1 MKAIRIF
8 FLIIVALT
16 LGGTVQAQRYMDK
29 LDRSIVAQ
37 KVTGGVYVN
46 WRITADE
53 WYNTSYKLYRDGSL
67 IYTAGPSDASNYTD
81 AAGTASSKYTVTSV
95 HNGVES
101 APSRVGTVLTN
112 NYIEIP
118 LRNIKQLGKF
128 DYYPNDATAADLDG
142 DGQYEIIIKRMNRDW
157 STGNTSY
164 TYFEAYKLD
173 GTFMWAI
180 DVGPNITMDV
190 EINIAA
196 FDFDGDGKA
205 EVFMRTSEGT
215 VFGDGTKIGD
225 TDGDGVTNYR
235 YSIGGDGFM
244 NAGPE
249 FLSLID
255 GVTGKE
261 LDRVNFIARGNTSD
275 WGDDYG
281 HRANKFFFGAPYL
294 DGIHPSLFIGRGIYT
309 KTEMATY
316 DVVKKKLVPR
326 WTWSSGNSGPY
337 YAQGNHNFTIADT
350 DGDGCDEIVW
360 GSMCVDHNGTG
371 LYSTGLGHGDALHV
385 GDFDPYYKGIEVF
398 ACNEANP
405 GLNLRDGKTG
415 KILIRHVTASDCGRC
430 CAGNISDA
438 YKGAELWGG
447 GVGYSAT
454 TREQMTHFGT
464 SESYCMYWDGD
475 LLSEMCYHRNFST
488 TTGVGYGEITKFNG
502 YGNISTLLATDTY
515 SCNYTK
521 GTPCLQ
527 ADIVGDWR
535 EEAIWWRKDSMALR
549 IYVTPYPTTNR
560 IYSLM
565 HDHQYRQAICWQ
577 MCGYNQPPHTSF
589 YLGSDFPTPIPPKA
603 TNGKLVWKGSAVAGL
618 DTWNAT
624 SKEWAEGDSAVALLA
639 GTPSM
644 TNFSNG
650 RQVLF
655 DTHGLN
661 RTISLQGTLS
671 PELLMVSGTA
681 DYTFNG
687 TGMLAGNM
695 KLDKMGEGSLSITG
709 THPFTG
715 TTTVWEGKMVQN
727 GTLTQSPVLVRRHAG
742 YGGTGTS
749 GNGLSTEYNASI
761 YIGGEAN
768 SDTMTVNG
776 TLNLAAGA
784 KLVFDLSDNPDIKGN
799 PSTKTSGKKND
810 FLKLNGI
817 LNLTSGAIINVN
829 QTVDSLLVGSYR
841 LAKVD
846 SVVGNLASVVV
857 EGAVGVATALS
868 YDATSKYLLLTVKG
882 VRDAS
887 TIAWTGST
895 DANWN
900 LASTA
905 NWSKNG
911 FKDIFV
917 SQDSVLFLD
926 DATNRTVNLVGT
938 LPVKYMEVNNSL
950 DYTFAGTG
958 DLSGA
963 MTLVKLGTGKLTIN
977 NRNSFTGK
985 TLVQGGTLILKYLP
999 STTANGG
1006 IGTNSTDASLLTL
1019 KDSAFLQVTTAN
1031 EATSRGLTVAGT
1043 AGGYVNVGANIYW
1056 NGVIAGTKLTKL
1068 GSANLYL
1075 GSSNPSLTE
1084 MVLTAGS
1091 IVLNSTASVNYGAG
1105 QKLTLRGGTLSTMNS
1120 TGAYLTSNTAFD
1132 VPGSCTASITAGA
1145 RCEYNGKLTGSGT
1158 LNWACDYIRA
1168 YQNADWSGFNGK
1180 LNITANSANSTYED
1194 HFIWNNTAGMPSATV
1209 SIGSGVHFCYKNG
1222 TSDNGTTL
1230 IKLGLLTGVSG
1241 AEFYN
1246 AGLQVGSTNLS
1257 GSYDG
1262 IITGATYISKLGT
1275 GMWTLSGANTY
1286 TGTTTVSD
1294 GTMVVS
1300 GTKSGAGAVTVE
1312 AGAML
1317 NVTGTLA
1324 GNVTLNAA
1332 SGTKAGGRLVGTGK
1346 LSNSLTV
1353 NAGAAI
1359 SPADSASIGTL
1370 TIGGSLLMTGGT
1382 YVAQVAGGV
1391 EATSDKLAVTGS
1403 LTLAGVL
1410 KVTRLYATPLYAG
1423 HVVQLFSAASISGTF
1438 TSVQLPALSAG
1449 LEWNTSEL
1457 YTTGKISV
1465 QLSSGILNPQ
1475 TKIGLLQNPTDG
1487 IFKVSMGNVAEKLT
1501 VTVSDL
1507 QGRVVHTSVES
1518 VASGLMQVNLTHL
1531 PDGVYMMR
1539 LEAEDASSQI
1549 LKIVKKA
1556 YL

>member
-1 MKAIRIF
+1 MKAIRLL
-8 FLIIVALT
+8 FLILALC
-16 LGGTVQAQRYMDK
+16 LGGIVQAQRPMDK

-81 AAGTASSKYTVTSV
+81 AAGTTSSKYTVTSV

-101 APSRVGTVLTN
+101 AQSKVAAVLTN
-112 NYIEIP
+112 GYIEIP
-118 LRNIKQLGKF
+118 LRNIKQLGKLE
-128 DYYPNDATAADLDG
+128 YYPNDATAADLDG
-142 DGQYEIIIKRMNRDW
+142 DGQYEVIIKRMNRDW
-157 STGNTSY
+157 ATENTSY

-215 VFGDGTKIGD
+215 VFGDGTKIPD
-225 TDGDGVTNYR
+225 MDGDGVTNYR
-235 YSIGGDGFM
+235 YSCSAEGFM

-255 GVTGKE
+255 GMTGKE
-261 LDRVNFIARGNTSD
+261 LDRVNFIARGSSSD
-275 WGDDYG
+275 WGDGYG

-309 KTEMATY
+309 QTKMVTY
-316 DVVKKKLVPR
+316 DVINKKLVKR
-326 WTWSSGNSGPY
+326 WAWESGPSGSY
-337 YAQGNHNFTIADT
+337 YAQGNHNYTIADT

-371 LYSTGLGHGDALHV
+371 LYSTELGHGDALHV
-385 GDFDPYYKGIEVF
+385 GDFDPYYKGTEVF
-398 ACNEANP
+398 ACNEAHP

-430 CAGNISDA
+430 NAGNISDA

-535 EEAIWWRKDSMALR
+535 EEAIWWRKDSLALR

-577 MCGYNQPPHTSF
+577 MCGYNQPPHPSF
-589 YLGSDFPTPIPPKA
+589 YLGSDFPTPIPPKS
-603 TNGKLVWKGSAVAGL
+603 TNGKLVWAGSTIAGV
-618 DTWNAT
+618 DVWDSS
-624 SKEWAEGDSAVALLA
+624 SKLWMEGDSAVGMLK
-639 GTPSM
+639 GTPVFNNF
-644 TNFSNG
+644 TNN

-661 RTISLQGTLS
+661 RSIILSGTLS
-671 PELLMVSGTA
+671 PELMTVSGTA
-681 DYTFNG
+681 DYSFTG

-695 KLDKMGEGSLSITG
+695 ILDKMGEGTLLLTG
-709 THPFTG
+709 THPYTG
-715 TTTVWEGKMVQN
+715 TTTVWEGKMFQN
-727 GTLTQSPVLVRRHAG
+727 GTLTQSPVMVRRHAG

-749 GNGLSTEYNASI
+749 GKGISTEYNASI

-768 SDTMTVNG
+768 ADTMTVNG

-784 KLVFDLSDNPDIKGN
+784 KLVFDLSDNPNVKGN
-799 PSTKTSGKKND
+799 PSAITSGKKND
-810 FLKLNGI
+810 YLKLNGI
-817 LNLTSGAIINVN
+817 LNLTAGAVISVN
-829 QTVDSLLVGSYR
+829 QTVDSMSVGSYK

-846 SVVGNLASVVV
+846 SIFGNLASVVV
-857 EGAVGVATALS
+857 EGTLGVATVLS
-868 YDATSKYLLLTVKG
+868 YDAQTKDLILTVKG
-882 VRDAS
+882 VRNAS
-887 TIAWTGST
+887 TVAWTGTIDS
-895 DANWN
+895 NWN
-900 LASTA
+900 MATTA

-917 SQDSVLFLD
+917 SQDSVYFTD

-938 LPVKYMEVNNSL
+938 LPVTYMEVDNSL
-950 DYTFAGTG
+950 DYTIAGTG
-958 DLSGA
+958 DLTGP
-963 MTLVKLGTGKLTIN
+963 MTLVKKNTGKLTIN

-985 TLVQGGTLILKYLP
+985 TIVEGGTLVLKYLP

-1006 IGTNSTDASLLTL
+1006 IGTNVSDETLLTL
-1019 KDSAFLQVTTAN
+1019 KDSAQLQVTTAN

-1043 AGGYVNVGANIYW
+1043 AGGLMNVTSNIYW
-1056 NGVIAGTKLTKL
+1056 NGVITGTKLTKL

-1075 GSSNPSLTE
+1075 ASGNPDLAET
-1084 MVLTAGS
+1084 VLTAGS
-1091 IVLNSTASVNYGAG
+1091 LVLNASAAVYYGAG
-1105 QKLTLRGGTLSTMNS
+1105 QKLTLKGGTLSTMNS
-1120 TGAYLTSNTAFD
+1120 IGSYLTCNTAFD
-1132 VPGSCTASITAGA
+1132 VPGTSTASITAGA
-1145 RCEYNGKLTGSGT
+1145 RCEYNGKLTGYGT
-1158 LNWACDYIRA
+1158 LNWACDYIRC
-1168 YQNADWSGFNGK
+1168 YLNADWSGFYGK
-1180 LNITANSANSTYED
+1180 LNLTANSANSTYED
-1194 HFIWNNTAGMPSATV
+1194 HFIFNNSLGMPNATV
-1209 SIGSGVHFCYKNG
+1209 SIGNGVRFCYKNG

-1230 IKLGLLTGVSG
+1230 VKLGLLTGVSG

-1262 IITGATYISKLGT
+1262 IITGSAYISKIGT

-1286 TGTTTVSD
+1286 TGTTTVSA
-1294 GTMVVS
+1294 GTLVVS
-1300 GTKSGAGAVTVE
+1300 GTKSGTGTVSVE
-1312 AGAML
+1312 AGSVL

-1332 SGTKAGGRLVGTGK
+1332 SGTKAGGRLLGTGK
-1346 LSNSLTV
+1346 LTNSLTV

-1359 SPADSASIGTL
+1359 SPADSAAIGTL

-1382 YVAQVAGGV
+1382 YLAQVAGGV
-1391 EATSDKLAVTGS
+1391 EATSDKLAITGS
-1403 LTLAGVL
+1403 LTCSGIL
-1410 KVTRLYATPLYAG
+1410 KVVKLNATPLYAG
-1423 HVVQLFSAASISGTF
+1423 HVVQLFSAAAINGTF
-1438 TSVQLPALSAG
+1438 TSVQLPALTAG
-1449 LEWNTSEL
+1449 LEWNTTEL

-1465 QLSSGILNPQ
+1465 QVSAAILNPQ

-1487 IFKVSMGNVAEKLT
+1487 IFKVSLGAIADKLT

-1507 QGRVVHTSVES
+1507 QGRVVRTSVES
-1518 VASGLMQVNLTHL
+1518 VTAGLLEVNLTQL

-1539 LEAEDASSQI
+1539 LEAEDQSAQV
-1549 LKIVKKA
+1549 LKLVKKA